1 MEDPKSWATATCW
14 SLALR
19 DTQVVDYH
27 CTYPFLGDVPRQVSH
42 VISSYVAWGRCT
54 CFCDRDSYDCDSYD
68 RDSYDRDSYDLDS
81 YDLDSYDRVSYDRV
95 SCDRVSYDRV
105 SYDRVSCDRVSYDR
119 VSCDRVS
126 CDRVSYDRVPCDR
139 VSCDRVSYDRISI
152 GIMTALHYVVA
163 VGLHVLFS
171 VKESNALINS
181 KHICICINKIV
192 IRSY

>member
-54 CFCDRDSYDCDSYD
+54 CFCDRDFYD
-68 RDSYDRDSYDLDS
+68 RDSYDLHSYDLDS

-95 SCDRVSYDRV
+95 SYDRV
-105 SYDRVSCDRVSYDR
+105 STTVS
-119 VSCDRVS
+119 
-126 CDRVSYDRVPCDR
+126 
-139 VSCDRVSYDRISI
+139 
-152 GIMTALHYVVA
+152 L
-163 VGLHVLFS
+163 
-171 VKESNALINS
+171 
-181 KHICICINKIV
+181 
-192 IRSY
+192 

>member
-54 CFCDRDSYDCDSYD
+54 CFCDRDSYDLDSYD
-68 RDSYDRDSYDLDS
+68 RVSYDLDS

-95 SCDRVSYDRV
+95 SYDRV
-105 SYDRVSCDRVSYDR
+105 S
-119 VSCDRVS
+119 
-126 CDRVSYDRVPCDR
+126 CDR

-152 GIMTALHYVVA
+152 GIMTALHYIVA

>member
-54 CFCDRDSYDCDSYD
+54 CFCDRDSYDLDSYD
-68 RDSYDRDSYDLDS
+68 RVSYDLDS

-95 SCDRVSYDRV
+95 SYDRVSYDRV
-105 SYDRVSCDRVSYDR
+105 SYDRVS
-119 VSCDRVS
+119 
-126 CDRVSYDRVPCDR
+126 
-139 VSCDRVSYDRISI
+139 YDRISI
-152 GIMTALHYVVA
+152 GISDSILLEIRRVMIQ
-163 VGLHVLFS
+163 
-171 VKESNALINS
+171 ESS
-181 KHICICINKIV
+181 
-192 IRSY
+192 RSYRACGSG